1 VSERPAIIAGL
12 VELHRRTGE
21 GLSALAAIPE
31 LAAPEP
37 AAPVFA
43 QPALAEPGAL
53 PPLPD
58 LFSIIRRTFGPITD
72 QAFVNAVDAWYK
84 GQPLPP
90 AAADRKLGPDDF
102 LRAASRLSCTVAQI
116 RAVDEVESAGGGLE
130 PGRAEILALD
140 GPGGFIDGDL
150 AKILFEAHKFH
161 RHTGGRFTASHPNLS
176 SPRWNRALYKGGQ
189 GEWTRLHAAMQLDRS
204 AALKS
209 ASWGRY
215 QILGENHKAAGH
227 PTVEAF
233 VQAMMSGED
242 AHLEAFINFV
252 QNAGLAD
259 ELRRVSDNEAD
270 CRPFA
275 EGYNGPGYAAG
286 DYDGKI
292 ARAHKKWRML
302 G

>member
-1 VSERPAIIAGL
+1 MTQRADTIAGL
-12 VELHRRTGE
+12 LDLHRRQGE
-21 GLSALAAIPE
+21 GLIFLQGLPE
-31 LAAPEP
+31 AEAPP
-37 AAPVFA
+37 APPVFA
-43 QPALAEPGAL
+43 QPVVSAGAL

-58 LFSIIRRTFGPITD
+58 LFTIIRRAFGPITN

-84 GQPLPP
+84 GQALPP
-90 AAADRKLGPDDF
+90 PPADHKLGPADF
-102 LRAASRLSCTVAQI
+102 ASAASRLRCTVAQV

-150 AKILFEAHKFH
+150 PKILFEAHKFH
-161 RHTGGRFTASHPNLS
+161 RHTGGRFDVSHPNLS

-189 GEWTRLHAAMQLDRS
+189 AEWTRLHAAMQLDRS

-227 PTVEAF
+227 PTVESY
-233 VQAMMSGED
+233 VEAMMTGEP
-242 AHLEAFINFV
+242 AHLEAFVNFV

-292 ARAHKKWRML
+292 ARAHKKWRAL